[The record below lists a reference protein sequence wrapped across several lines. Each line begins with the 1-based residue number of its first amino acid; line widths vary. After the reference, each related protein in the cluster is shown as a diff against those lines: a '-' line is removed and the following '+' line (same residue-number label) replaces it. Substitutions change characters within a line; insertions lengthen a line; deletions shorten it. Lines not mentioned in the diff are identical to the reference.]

1 MFANAFLNVWRINI
15 DEYLFLFITTEL
27 MTQENVFSKFVMPV
41 QIVHNSVTRTD
52 TANHEQ

>member
-15 DEYLFLFITTEL
+15 DEYLFFFITTLL
-27 MTQENVFSKFVMPV
+27 MTQENVLSKFVMPV

>member
-27 MTQENVFSKFVMPV
+27 MIQENVFSKFVMPV

>member
-27 MTQENVFSKFVMPV
+27 MTQENVFSKFVMLV

-52 TANHEQ
+52 TANHKQ